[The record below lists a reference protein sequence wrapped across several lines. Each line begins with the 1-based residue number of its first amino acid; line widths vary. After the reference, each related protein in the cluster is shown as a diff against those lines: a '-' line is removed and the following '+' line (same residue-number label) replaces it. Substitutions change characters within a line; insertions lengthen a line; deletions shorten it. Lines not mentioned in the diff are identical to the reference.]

1 MKVTKVFEATYE
13 GRQIR
18 VENSWFNG
26 EKLFVDGELQD
37 QNLGLALRSTLQ
49 GQLKTANGEFKMIKV
64 TLGGTVK
71 IQCKIFVD
79 HRLVYPKEQR

>member
-1 MKVTKVFEATYE
+1 MTKIFEATYE

-26 EKLFVDGELQD
+26 EKLYVDGKLQD

-49 GQLKTANGEFKMIKV
+49 GQLKAANGEVKTIKV

-79 HRLVYPKEQR
+79 HNLVYPEEQK